1 MKSEYERR
9 IVVVVPVVVAVV
21 IIVVVVVVGTEKA
34 SETRRR
40 CLIAF
45 IGIIKRA
52 EEGGQEG
59 EICLNYSN

>member
-1 MKSEYERR
+1 MHAEKGGGGGARR
-9 IVVVVPVVVAVV
+9 EGDRAPVSSS
-21 IIVVVVVVGTEKA
+21 EKA
-34 SETRRR
+34 NHCR
-40 CLIAF
+40 CLVAF